1 MMPLPGCPES
11 GDTVST
17 GMRANTRRAFL
28 TSCGAAFAIAC
39 RSSETVSALPPVRAI
54 TSGPKHHWFGYYDK
68 LEFDPQ
74 NCRVLGMEV
83 GFEHRSPRVDDE
95 IRIGMVDLADGDRW
109 TDLGSSTAWGW
120 QQGCMLQWIPG
131 SADDVIWNDREDGG
145 YVSRI
150 LNVGTGKMRT
160 IPSAVYA
167 LGPDGTWA
175 VSTDFRRLNDT
186 RPGYGYVG
194 IADPNADVLTPED
207 EGIWKVNLATG
218 DRELLF
224 SVAQAAA
231 VPNPHED
238 TSGLKH
244 YFNHLLV
251 SPDGAR
257 LIFLHRWRYPAG
269 SSRRFGTRMFTI
281 GSDGS
286 DPHVLDPYG
295 KTSHFIWRD
304 PEHVLAWAW
313 HPSRGEKFYLYR
325 DRTEEAEAV
334 APEVMP
340 RNGHCTYLPGSDWIL
355 NDTYPDENRLQHP
368 YLYEVSSGRRVPL
381 GHFLSPPEY
390 KGEWRCDNHPRFS
403 PDGTKVVIDSPHGG
417 NGRQL
422 YLIDIAGIV
431 GT

>member
-1 MMPLPGCPES
+1 MSS
-11 GDTVST
+11 G
-17 GMRANTRRAFL
+17 MQANTRRAFL

-74 NCRVLGMEV
+74 NRRVLGMEV

-194 IADPNADVLTPED
+194 IADPNADVLAPEE
-207 EGIWKVNLATG
+207 EGIWKVDLATG

-269 SSRRFGTRMFTI
+269 SGRSFGTRMFTI
-281 GSDGS
+281 SSDSS

-313 HPSRGEKFYLYR
+313 HPARGEKFYLYR
-325 DRTEEAEAV
+325 DRTEEAEVV

-340 RNGHCTYLPGSDWIL
+340 RNGHCTYLPGNRWIL

-403 PDGTKVVIDSPHGG
+403 SDGTKVVIDSPHGG

-422 YLIDIAGIV
+422 YLIDVERIV
-431 GT
+431 VA